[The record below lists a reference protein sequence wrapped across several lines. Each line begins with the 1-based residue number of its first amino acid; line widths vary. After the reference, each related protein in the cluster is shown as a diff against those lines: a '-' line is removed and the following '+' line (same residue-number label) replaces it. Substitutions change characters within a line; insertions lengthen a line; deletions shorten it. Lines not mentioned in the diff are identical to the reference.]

1 MAFEL
6 SPNEPEPQQQP
17 KLSKE
22 GLQMIAMLKLSMDEK
37 IIEQGELMWADDV
50 FVNCLKS
57 LKETGLPLP
66 EKKGEIQALIRLI
79 LAANETTK
87 VKRILDYKY

>member
-6 SPNEPEPQQQP
+6 NPFEPEPQQQP